1 MVITGKSVD
10 RRTFLRGTG
19 AAFALPLLDSMTP
32 AFAADKA
39 RPIRM
44 GFVQVPNGIMNLNNE
59 FAPKGAGG
67 PLQEL
72 PRILQPLADFKD
84 RMLVFSGLD
93 NQQAAGL
100 GFEVA
105 GDHPRACTA
114 WLTGTH
120 AKMTA
125 GADLHAGVSV
135 DQIAAKEFGKE
146 TQLAS
151 LEVSLESADV
161 LGSCEAAYSCAYYNT
176 ISWRDDTTPMPME
189 SRPRALFERL
199 FGTTTD
205 PKARAILRQEDRSI
219 LDAINDDARRL
230 RIKLGAP
237 DRGKIDQYLDAV
249 RDVER
254 RIQRAEAQSKDH
266 VLPEMAGPKGTP
278 SSWSDY
284 YKLMTDLMVLA
295 WQTDMT
301 RVCTFQVGHEMSL
314 RAYPELGFGDSHHS
328 VTHHHG
334 EQDKI
339 AKVIQINTF
348 HIKMLSYYLDKL
360 RSTPDGDGSLLD
372 HSMILYGAALSD
384 ANLHLYTDLPLMLV
398 AGGVNGIK
406 GGQHIRYPNR
416 TPMAN
421 LLLTLLDKAGVP
433 NGTRLGD
440 STGKLELVAS
450 AAKSADAAQRTTLEG
465 HGPRRSITCRRACP
479 GDTIK
484 GAGTSRRRK

>member
-1 MVITGKSVD
+1 MVITRKSIP
-10 RRTFLRGTG
+10 RRTFLRGAG
-19 AAFALPLLDSMTP
+19 AVLALPVLDAMTP
-32 AFAADKA
+32 A
-39 RPIRM
+39 
-44 GFVQVPNGIMNLNNE
+44 LE
-59 FAPKGAGG
+59 
-67 PLQEL
+67 PLTQF
-72 PRILQPLADFKD
+72 RD
-84 RMLVFSGLD
+84 RMLVLSGLD
-93 NQQAAGL
+93 QNQSQGL
-100 GFEVA
+100 AFEVG

-114 WLTGTH
+114 WLTGAH
-120 AKMTA
+120 AKMTS

-135 DQIAAKEFGKE
+135 DQIAATEFGKE

-176 ISWRDDTTPMPME
+176 ISWRDDTTPLPME

-205 PKARAILRQEDRSI
+205 PKARAIMRQEDRSI
-219 LDAINDDARRL
+219 LDAINEDAKRL

-266 VLPEMAGPKGTP
+266 VLPEMVGPAGTP
-278 SSWSDY
+278 SSWSEY

-301 RVCTFQVGHEMSL
+301 RVCTFQFGHDTSP
-314 RAYPELGFGDSHHS
+314 RAYPEVGFGDSHHS

-384 ANLHLYTDLPLMLV
+384 ANLHLYTDLPLLLV
-398 AGGVNGIK
+398 AGGVGGIK
-406 GGQHIRYPNR
+406 GGRHVKYAKR
-416 TPMAN
+416 TPMTN
-421 LLLTLLDKAGVP
+421 LLLTMLDKANVTGVHS
-433 NGTRLGD
+433 LGD
-440 STGKLELVAS
+440 STKRLEL
-450 AAKSADAAQRTTLEG
+450 
-465 HGPRRSITCRRACP
+465 
-479 GDTIK
+479 
-484 GAGTSRRRK
+484 

>member
-1 MVITGKSVD
+1 MVITGKSID
-10 RRTFLRGTG
+10 RRTFLHGSG
-19 AAFALPLLDSMTP
+19 AALALPLLDAMTP
-32 AFAADKA
+32 AFAVDKA

-44 GFVQVPNGIMNLNNE
+44 GFVQVPNGIMNLKNE
-59 FAPKGAGG
+59 FAPKEVGNLTMT
-67 PLQEL
+67 P
-72 PRILQPLADFKD
+72 ILQPLADFKD
-84 RMLVFSGLD
+84 RMLALGGLD
-93 NQQAAGL
+93 QQPAAGL

-114 WLTGTH
+114 WLTGSH

-125 GADLHAGVSV
+125 GADLRAGVSV

-151 LEVSLESADV
+151 VEVSLESADV
-161 LGSCEAAYSCAYYNT
+161 VGSCEAAYSCAYYNT
-176 ISWRDDTTPMPME
+176 ISWRDENTPNPME
-189 SRPRALFERL
+189 NRPRALFERL
-199 FGTTTD
+199 FGAAGTTD
-205 PKARAILRQEDRSI
+205 PKVRQVLRQEDRSI
-219 LDAINDDARRL
+219 LDAINQDAKRL
-230 RIKLGAP
+230 RIRLGGP

-254 RIQRAEAQSKDH
+254 RIQRAEQQGDRD
-266 VLPEMAGPKGTP
+266 LPALEGPAGAP
-278 SSWSDY
+278 SVFSEY

-334 EQDKI
+334 EADKI
-339 AKVIQINTF
+339 AKVIQINTY
-348 HIKMLSYYLDKL
+348 HMKMLAYYLDKL

-384 ANLHLYTDLPLMLV
+384 ANLHLYTDLPLLLV

-406 GGQHIRYPNR
+406 GGQNIRYPQR
-416 TPMAN
+416 TPMSN
-421 LLLTLLDKAGVP
+421 LLLTMLDKAGVP
-433 NGTRLGD
+433 NVNKLGD

-450 AAKSADAAQRTTLEG
+450 APRSADANQGQRKTL
-465 HGPRRSITCRRACP
+465 
-479 GDTIK
+479 
-484 GAGTSRRRK
+484 

>member
-1 MVITGKSVD
+1 MVITGKSID
-10 RRTFLRGTG
+10 RRTFLHGSG
-19 AAFALPLLDSMTP
+19 AALALPLLDAMTP
-32 AFAADKA
+32 AFAVDKA

-44 GFVQVPNGIMNLNNE
+44 GFVQVPNGIMNLKNE
-59 FAPKGAGG
+59 FGPKEVGNLTMT
-67 PLQEL
+67 P
-72 PRILQPLADFKD
+72 ILQPLADFKD
-84 RMLVFSGLD
+84 RMLVLGGLD
-93 NQQAAGL
+93 QQPAAGL

-114 WLTGTH
+114 WLTGSH

-125 GADLHAGVSV
+125 GADLRAGVSV

-151 LEVSLESADV
+151 VEVSLESADV
-161 LGSCEAAYSCAYYNT
+161 VGSCEAAYSCAYYNT
-176 ISWRDDTTPMPME
+176 ISWRDENTPNPME
-189 SRPRALFERL
+189 NRPRALFERL
-199 FGTTTD
+199 FGAAGTTD
-205 PKARAILRQEDRSI
+205 PKVRQVLRQEDRSI
-219 LDAINDDARRL
+219 LDAINQDAKRL
-230 RIKLGAP
+230 RIKLGGP

-254 RIQRAEAQSKDH
+254 RIQRAEAQGDRD
-266 VLPEMAGPKGTP
+266 LPALEGPAGAP
-278 SSWSDY
+278 SVFSEY

-334 EQDKI
+334 EADKI
-339 AKVIQINTF
+339 AKVIQINTY
-348 HIKMLSYYLDKL
+348 HMKMLAYYLDKL

-384 ANLHLYTDLPLMLV
+384 ANLHLYTDLPLLLI

-406 GGQHIRYPNR
+406 GGQNIRYPQR
-416 TPMAN
+416 TPMSN
-421 LLLTLLDKAGVP
+421 LLVTLLDKAGVP
-433 NGTRLGD
+433 NVNKLGD

-450 AAKSADAAQRTTLEG
+450 APKSADANQGQRKTL
-465 HGPRRSITCRRACP
+465 
-479 GDTIK
+479 
-484 GAGTSRRRK
+484 

>member
-10 RRTFLRGTG
+10 RRTFLRGTS
-19 AAFALPLLDSMTP
+19 AALALPLLDSMTP
-32 AFAADKA
+32 SFAVDKA

-44 GFVQVPNGIMNLNNE
+44 GFVEVPNGIMNLGNE
-59 FAPKGAGG
+59 FAPKGPGG
-67 PLQEL
+67 ALTEL

-100 GFEVA
+100 GYELG

-125 GADLHAGVSV
+125 GADLRAGVSV

-161 LGSCEAAYSCAYYNT
+161 VGSCENAYSCAYYNT

-199 FGTTTD
+199 FGSTTD
-205 PKARAILRQEDRSI
+205 PKVRAILRQEDRSI
-219 LDAINDDARRL
+219 LDAINEDAKRL

-266 VLPEMAGPKGTP
+266 VLPEMVGPAGTP
-278 SSWSDY
+278 SSWSEY

-301 RVCTFQVGHEMSL
+301 RVCTFQIGHEMSG
-314 RAYPELGFGDSHHS
+314 RAYPEVGFGDAHHA
-328 VTHHHG
+328 VTHHQG
-334 EQDKI
+334 DPEKI
-339 AKVIQINTF
+339 EKTTKINVF
-348 HIKMLSYYLDKL
+348 HTKMLAYYLERL
-360 RSTPDGDGSLLD
+360 RATPDGDGTLLD
-372 HSMILYGAALSD
+372 HAMLLYGSALSD
-384 ANLHLYTDLPLMLV
+384 GNLHLYTNLPLLLV
-398 AGGVNGIK
+398 AGERTGIK
-406 GGQHIRYPNR
+406 TGRHIRWPKG
-416 TPMAN
+416 TPMTN
-421 LLLTLLDKAGVP
+421 LLLTMLDKANVP
-433 NGTRLGD
+433 HVEKLGD
-440 STGKLELVAS
+440 STGRLDL
-450 AAKSADAAQRTTLEG
+450 
-465 HGPRRSITCRRACP
+465 
-479 GDTIK
+479 
-484 GAGTSRRRK
+484 TSL

>member
-1 MVITGKSVD
+1 MAVTAYPNRTAPTIRGKWVLEQLLGTPPPPPPPNVPALKIDENQKVLTMRQRMEEHRVSPQCAVCHRIMDPIGFALDNFDGLGKWRVTEGEEVIDPSGVLPDGTPFEGPVGLRDILVNKKRDVFVENFTE
-10 RRTFLRGTG
+10 RLLTYALGRGT
-19 AAFALPLLDSMTP
+19 
-32 AFAADKA
+32 
-39 RPIRM
+39 
-44 GFVQVPNGIMNLNNE
+44 E
-59 FAPKGAGG
+59 FAPIGAGG
-67 PLQEL
+67 ALTEL
-72 PRILQPLADFKD
+72 PRTLQPLADFKD
-84 RMLVFSGLD
+84 RLLVFSGLD

-100 GFEVA
+100 SFETA

-199 FGTTTD
+199 FGTATD
-205 PKARAILRQEDRSI
+205 PKTRAIMRQEDRSI
-219 LDAINDDARRL
+219 LDAINEDAKRL

-266 VLPEMAGPKGTP
+266 VLREMAGPAGTP

-301 RVCTFQVGHEMSL
+301 RVCTFHVGHEMSL
-314 RAYPELGFGDSHHS
+314 RAYPELG
-328 VTHHHG
+328 
-334 EQDKI
+334 
-339 AKVIQINTF
+339 
-348 HIKMLSYYLDKL
+348 
-360 RSTPDGDGSLLD
+360 
-372 HSMILYGAALSD
+372 
-384 ANLHLYTDLPLMLV
+384 
-398 AGGVNGIK
+398 
-406 GGQHIRYPNR
+406 
-416 TPMAN
+416 
-421 LLLTLLDKAGVP
+421 
-433 NGTRLGD
+433 
-440 STGKLELVAS
+440 
-450 AAKSADAAQRTTLEG
+450 
-465 HGPRRSITCRRACP
+465 
-479 GDTIK
+479 
-484 GAGTSRRRK
+484 